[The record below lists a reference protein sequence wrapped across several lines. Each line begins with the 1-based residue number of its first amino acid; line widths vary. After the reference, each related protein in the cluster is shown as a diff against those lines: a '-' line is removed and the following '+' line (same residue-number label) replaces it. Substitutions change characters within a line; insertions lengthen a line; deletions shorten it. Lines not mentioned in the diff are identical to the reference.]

1 MNRITKLASIA
12 AGLALAATACGS
24 SSSNNSSSS
33 GGGGGASTDW
43 SKTTSVAAG
52 GGMDALVAAAKK
64 EGALNVITLPRTWAN
79 YGKLM
84 DDFGKQ
90 YGIKITDANP
100 DGSSGDEINAL
111 QHQKGLSS
119 APDVVDVGNS
129 HALPYTS
136 LFAPYKVAT
145 WANIPDSLKD
155 PNGAWFGDYGGYITI
170 ACDAS
175 KLGSTPCPKTF
186 ADLAGSANAAA
197 YKGKVAI
204 NGDPTSANAAFSA
217 VWAAA
222 LANGG
227 SLDNIQPGIDFFAKL
242 KSLGVFNATHATEST
257 IEQGSTPISI
267 DWEFNNSQY
276 ASDLKA
282 KGITL
287 TVAVPSD
294 GLYSAYYDQAI
305 NKYAPHPAAARL
317 WEEYLYS
324 TTGQNDFMGGFARP
338 VEFDALQTAGTLD
351 ATDLKNLP
359 TVTGTPKFPTAT
371 QLTTA
376 QNAVTAKWAS
386 ALG

>member
-1 MNRITKLASIA
+1 MNRITKLASLA
-12 AGLALAATACGS
+12 AGVALAATACG
-24 SSSNNSSSS
+24 NSTPAASS
-33 GGGGGASTDW
+33 GGSGSVNW
-43 SKTTSVAAG
+43 SKATSASAG
-52 GGMDALVAAAKK
+52 GGMDALVAAAKQ
-64 EGALNVITLPRTWAN
+64 EGQLNVITLPRTWAN
-79 YGKLM
+79 YGKIM
-84 DDFGKQ
+84 DDFGKK

-129 HALPYTS
+129 HALPYVN
-136 LFAPYKVAT
+136 LFAPYKVQT
-145 WANIPDSLKD
+145 WSAIPDSLKD
-155 PNGAWFGDYGGYITI
+155 SNGAWYGDYGGYMTI

-175 KLGSTPCPKTF
+175 KLSGAACPKTF
-186 ADLAGSANAAA
+186 ADLASPANAAA

-227 SLDNIQPGIDFFAKL
+227 SLDDIQPGIDFFAKL
-242 KSLGVFNATHATEST
+242 KSLGVFNATHSTEST
-257 IEQGSTPISI
+257 IEQGSTPIAI

-276 ASDLKA
+276 AADLKA
-282 KGITL
+282 KGIDL
-287 TVAVPSD
+287 TVTVPSD

-305 NKYAPHPAAARL
+305 NKFAPHPAAARL

-324 TTGQNDFMGGFARP
+324 ATGQNDFMGGYARP
-338 VEFDALQTAGTLD
+338 AEFTAMQTANTLD
-351 ATDLKNLP
+351 ATDLANLP
-359 TVTGTPKFPTAT
+359 KVTGTPQFPTAK
-371 QLTTA
+371 QLTNA

>member
-1 MNRITKLASIA
+1 MNRIAKLASLA
-12 AGLALAATACGS
+12 AGLALAATACG
-24 SSSNNSSSS
+24 NSTPAASS
-33 GGGGGASTDW
+33 GGSGSTDW
-43 SKTTSVAAG
+43 SKATSASAG
-52 GGMDALVAAAKK
+52 GGLDALVAAAKK
-64 EGALNVITLPRTWAN
+64 EGQLNVITLPRTWAN

-84 DDFGKQ
+84 DDFTKK

-129 HALPYTS
+129 HALPYVS
-136 LFAPYKVAT
+136 LFAPYKVQT
-145 WANIPDSLKD
+145 WADIPDSLKD
-155 PNGAWFGDYGGYITI
+155 ANGAWYGDYGGYITI

-175 KLGSTPCPKTF
+175 KISGAACPQTF
-186 ADLAGSANAAA
+186 ADLAKPSNAAA

-227 SLDNIQPGIDFFAKL
+227 ALDNIQPGIDFFAKL
-242 KSLGVFNATHATEST
+242 KSLGVFNATHSTEST
-257 IEQGSTPISI
+257 IEQGSTPIAI

-282 KGITL
+282 KGINL
-287 TVAVPSD
+287 TVTVPSD
-294 GLYSAYYDQAI
+294 GLYSAYYDQAV
-305 NKYAPHPAAARL
+305 NKFAPHPAAARL

-324 TTGQNDFMGGFARP
+324 TTGQNDFMGGYARP
-338 VEFDALQTAGTLD
+338 AEFTAMQSANTLD
-351 ATDLKNLP
+351 AADLANLP
-359 TVTGTPKFPTAT
+359 KVTGTPQFPSAT
-371 QLTTA
+371 QLTNA
-376 QNAVTAKWAS
+376 QNTVTAKWAG

>member
-1 MNRITKLASIA
+1 MD
-12 AGLALAATACGS
+12 ALAA
-24 SSSNNSSSS
+24 
-33 GGGGGASTDW
+33 
-43 SKTTSVAAG
+43 
-52 GGMDALVAAAKK
+52 AAKQ
-64 EGALNVITLPRTWAN
+64 EGRLNVITLPRTWAN

-84 DDFGKQ
+84 DDFGKK

-100 DGSSGDEINAL
+100 DGSSGDEINAI

-129 HALPYTS
+129 HALPNVS
-136 LFAPYKVAT
+136 LFAPYKVQS
-145 WANIPDSLKD
+145 WSEIPDSLKD
-155 PNGAWFGDYGGYITI
+155 ANGAWYGDYGGYITI

-175 KLGSTPCPKTF
+175 KLSGAPCPKTF
-186 ADLAGSANAAA
+186 ADLKSPATAAA
-197 YKGKVAI
+197 YQGKVAI

-227 SLDNIQPGIDFFAKL
+227 SLDDIQPGIDFFAKL
-242 KSLGVFNATHATEST
+242 KSLGVFNATHSTEST
-257 IEQGSTPISI
+257 IEQGSTPIAI

-276 ASDLKA
+276 AADLKA
-282 KGITL
+282 KGVEL
-287 TVAVPSD
+287 TVSVPGD

-324 TTGQNDFMGGFARP
+324 ATGQNDFMGGYARP
-338 VEFDALQTAGTLD
+338 AEFSAMQASNALD
-351 ATDLKNLP
+351 AADLANLP
-359 TVTGTPKFPTAT
+359 KVNGTPQFPTAT
-371 QLTTA
+371 QLTNA

>member
-1 MNRITKLASIA
+1 MNRIAKLAAAA
-12 AGLALAATACGS
+12 AGVALAATACGS
-24 SSSNNSSSS
+24 SGSSAGS
-33 GGGGGASTDW
+33 GSAAGTDW
-43 SKTTSVAAG
+43 SKSTSAAAG

-79 YGKLM
+79 YGKIM
-84 DDFGKQ
+84 DDFSKK

-100 DGSSGDEINAL
+100 DGSSGDEINAI
-111 QHQKGLSS
+111 QHQKGLAA

-129 HALPYTS
+129 HALPNLS

-145 WANIPDSLKD
+145 WGDIPDALKD
-155 PNGAWFGDYGGYITI
+155 SNGAWYGDYGGYITI

-175 KLGSTPCPKTF
+175 KVSGASCPKTF
-186 ADLAGSANAAA
+186 ADLVNPANAAA

-222 LANGG
+222 LASGG

-242 KSLGVFNATHATEST
+242 KSAGDFNATHATEST

-276 ASDLKA
+276 AADLKS

-287 TVAVPSD
+287 TVAVPTD

-305 NKYAPHPAAARL
+305 NKWAPHPAAARL

-324 TTGQNDFMGGFARP
+324 TTGQNDFMGGYARP
-338 VEFDALQTAGTLD
+338 AEFSAMQSANQLD
-351 ATDLKNLP
+351 STDLANLP
-359 TVTGTPKFPTAT
+359 TVSGTPQFPSAA

-376 QNAVTAKWAS
+376 QNTVTAKWAS

>member
-1 MNRITKLASIA
+1 MNRIAKLASIA
-12 AGLALAATACGS
+12 AGVALAATACGNS
-24 SSSNNSSSS
+24 NSNNSSSS
-33 GGGGGASTDW
+33 SGGGSATDW
-43 SKTTSVAAG
+43 SKASSVSAG

-84 DDFGKQ
+84 DDFGAK

-129 HALPYTS
+129 HALPYVS

-145 WANIPDSLKD
+145 WSDIPASLKD
-155 PNGAWFGDYGGYITI
+155 QNGAWYGDYGGYITI
-170 ACDAS
+170 ACDAA
-175 KLGSTPCPKTF
+175 KLSGGACPKTF
-186 ADLAGSANAAA
+186 ADLANPANAAA

-227 SLDNIQPGIDFFAKL
+227 TLDDIQPGIDFFAKL
-242 KSLGVFNATHATEST
+242 KSLGVFNATHSTEST

-276 ASDLKA
+276 AADLKS

-287 TVAVPSD
+287 SEAVPSD

-305 NKYAPHPAAARL
+305 SKYAPHPAAARL

-338 VEFDALQTAGTLD
+338 AEFEAMQTAGTLD
-351 ATDLKNLP
+351 PADLKNLP
-359 TVTGTPKFPTAT
+359 AVTGTPQFPTAT
-371 QLTTA
+371 QLTNA